1 MTYGSGDDTITA
13 DIPWRDQEPDATT
26 CGNNAA
32 AAGACGIVGSF
43 EIDAHRAVAA
53 SICTGCVA
61 ENAAMVSSGLE
72 HSSSGSIDF
81 YTVKITFPECGIA
94 GSLSELEVGGA
105 SENYAEANYF
115 YAVDKTGEHFIGK
128 YQQGTVSNTG
138 TIKYASSNGGQTSS
152 ADAGLYSVTRAN
164 AFGGAGEPNYFYML
178 VYCFDNGA
186 NSDFSLVWSYA
197 GGVGLIKIPFEY
209 WNSDAAALSYSN
221 SATNFRATSSTAG
234 VVVYDNEG
242 GISDQTTSTVVS
254 AWLST

>member
-1 MTYGSGDDTITA
+1 M
-13 DIPWRDQEPDATT
+13 
-26 CGNNAA
+26 
-32 AAGACGIVGSF
+32 VGSF

-61 ENAAMVSSGLE
+61 ENADMASSGLE

-105 SENYAEANYF
+105 SEKYAEASYF
-115 YAVDKTGEHFIGK
+115 YAVDKTGKHSIGK
-128 YQQGTVSNTG
+128 YQQSSVSDAG
-138 TIKYASSNGGQTSS
+138 TIKYASSSGGKTSS
-152 ADAGLYSVTRAN
+152 ANAGLYSVTRAN
-164 AFGGAGEPNYFYML
+164 AFGGVGEPNYFYML
-178 VYCFDNGA
+178 VYCFDPGS

-197 GGVGLIKIPFEY
+197 GGGGLIKIPFEY

-221 SATNFRATSSTAG
+221 SATNFQATGGAAG

-242 GISDQTTSTVVS
+242 GMSVQTTSTVVS